1 MKPDIPEYY
10 TLQKEKTDKLKAMN
24 SEYDKKADH
33 VDILKEMHSKGKED
47 VGTLAA
53 VKGKR
58 RENIGTLAVEK
69 VIMTGIENTHNV
81 FRKITSNNDI
91 WKRNEQERGN
101 DEMSIGKLITEPK
114 YSIKEVNDNKKDD
127 LVNPKVVKELIES
140 VAKGEK
146 DKAWNSFKDFIK
158 EIGEKIDFRDKIVEI
173 ECTPEK
179 DSNGNDYYNYKV
191 VEEPLNSIIAE
202 IDGKSLKEMLKEI
215 AISWADH
222 PDLPI
227 LPTIETVCTLVK
239 SPIQYTF
246 ENYNGYTE
254 NPANFRKKIETFS
267 PDFME
272 RIGNKVPFSEEQI
285 ASMPIKLYGT
295 ALAGTFASLILGTA
309 GGFVVTLPVGYL
321 FNKIY
326 K

>member
-101 DEMSIGKLITEPK
+101 DEMS
-114 YSIKEVNDNKKDD
+114 
-127 LVNPKVVKELIES
+127 
-140 VAKGEK
+140 
-146 DKAWNSFKDFIK
+146 
-158 EIGEKIDFRDKIVEI
+158 
-173 ECTPEK
+173 
-179 DSNGNDYYNYKV
+179 
-191 VEEPLNSIIAE
+191 
-202 IDGKSLKEMLKEI
+202 
-215 AISWADH
+215 
-222 PDLPI
+222 
-227 LPTIETVCTLVK
+227 
-239 SPIQYTF
+239 
-246 ENYNGYTE
+246 
-254 NPANFRKKIETFS
+254 
-267 PDFME
+267 
-272 RIGNKVPFSEEQI
+272 
-285 ASMPIKLYGT
+285 
-295 ALAGTFASLILGTA
+295 
-309 GGFVVTLPVGYL
+309 
-321 FNKIY
+321 
-326 K
+326 